1 MVGIYDSGSGGEEAL
16 AFFEKAC
23 PHAAVTF
30 LADRKNA
37 PYGEKSEGE
46 LIPIIESAISRLIS
60 AGCERVLIACC
71 TASAL
76 HERLSQS
83 VRESSIPIIVPTAKE
98 ALRVSREKRI
108 AVISTEATKRSG
120 AFVRAILDRCQKAE
134 VISLA
139 CPRLVRLADS
149 GYSDKRIDRTAL
161 SVIKEELLPLTREE
175 FDTVVLGCT
184 HFSRFKETV
193 EGMLGR
199 RAVNSARIGA
209 EILAKESIPP
219 ENGGGTIYLEP

>member
-16 AFFEKAC
+16 GFFEKMC
-23 PHAAVTF
+23 PNAAVTF

-37 PYGEKSEGE
+37 PYGEKSDSE
-46 LIPIIESAISRLIS
+46 LIPIIEAAISRLIFS
-60 AGCERVLIACC
+60 GCERVLIACC

-76 HERLSQS
+76 HERLSPS

-98 ALRVSREKRI
+98 AVTVSREKRI

-161 SVIKEELLPLTREE
+161 SVIKEELSPLTREE

-184 HFSRFKETV
+184 HFSRFRETV

-199 RAVNSARIGA
+199 RTVNSARVGA
-209 EILAKESIPP
+209 EILAKESIPSHI
-219 ENGGGTIYLEP
+219 GGGTIYLEP